1 MRVLVTFAVE
11 AEFAPWRKLSNLHA
25 TSIGN
30 ISLHQAQIGRASVDF
45 VVTGMGPENAR
56 RVADV
61 VMTQPYTFCIVSGF
75 AGALRPVHAVGTIL
89 AAEAVQQVGKPQS
102 LQCARRLVSAAGRAG
117 AKQVHMLL
125 TSDHLVRT
133 AGEKA
138 QLAPF
143 ADAVDMESFAILSA
157 AHANR
162 LPAVAIR
169 AISDSSRGDMP
180 VFLDALVDDRG
191 HVKIGGVIRNVIWHP
206 VQVPALLRLG
216 RGSRAAGQALAHFLE
231 AFIKKLSFLS
241 QEQVEDELMDVAAR

>member
-61 VMTQPYTFCIVSGF
+61 VMTQPYTFCIVAGF
-75 AGALRPVHAVGTIL
+75 AGALRPDHAVGTIL
-89 AAEAVQQVGKPQS
+89 VAEAVQQVGKPQS
-102 LQCARRLVSAAGRAG
+102 LQCARRLVNAAGRDG
-117 AKQVHMLL
+117 AKQVPMLL

-169 AISDSSRGDMP
+169 AISDSSRRDMP
-180 VFLDALVDDRG
+180 VFLDALVDGRG
-191 HVKIGGVIRNVIWHP
+191 RVKIGGVIRNVIRHP
-206 VQVPALLRLG
+206 LQLPALLQLG
-216 RGSRAAGQALAHFLE
+216 RGSRTAGQALVHFLE